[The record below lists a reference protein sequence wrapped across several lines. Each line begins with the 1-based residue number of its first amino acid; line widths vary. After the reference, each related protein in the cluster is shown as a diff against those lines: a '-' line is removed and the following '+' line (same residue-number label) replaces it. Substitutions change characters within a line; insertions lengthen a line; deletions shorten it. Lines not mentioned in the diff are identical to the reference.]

1 MIIDKTLFVKT
12 ESVRAVILQAKSVG
26 FVLRH
31 PDASRFVWSRPGRKS
46 VYPDPA
52 DPAKSRILLVNN
64 DLPSDIKDEIP
75 TGETTFAIRTSYDDF
90 DTEEA
95 LRILIPDTPERPTSF
110 ETVGH
115 IAHMNLRDEFL
126 PFKEVIGQVIIDKN
140 KHINV
145 VVTKVGTLSNE
156 FRTFNMEIIGARTA
170 DRSLVATVSENKMRL
185 TVDYQKC
192 YWNSRLSFER
202 ERLLQ
207 KFLFYDTES
216 TRLVDMCCGI
226 GALACF
232 AAREGMEVFA
242 NDLNPDAI
250 ACAKKNAIANKVNPE
265 FHNIDARE
273 FVRSLVKD
281 GKLGE
286 SKTNHVMINLPE
298 IGIEFLDVFNG
309 LFESEHQLG
318 ANEFRIYCHCFS
330 KDNSADISERVNRAM
345 RAGPDGISD
354 IKAVHVRDVAPNKI
368 MYSAEFVVPRHILIS
383 AKKFRL

>member
-12 ESVRAVILQAKSVG
+12 ESVRAVTLPAKSVG
-26 FVLRH
+26 FVLKHRY
-31 PDASRFVWSRPGRKS
+31 ASRFVWSRPGRKS
-46 VYPDPA
+46 VYQDPT

-64 DLPSDIKDEIP
+64 DLPSDIKDAIP
-75 TGETTFAIRTSYDDF
+75 TGETTFEIRTSYDDF
-90 DTEEA
+90 NTEEA
-95 LRILIPDTPERPTSF
+95 LRILIPDMPDRPTSF

-156 FRTFNMEIIGARTA
+156 FRTFDMEIIGARTA
-170 DRSLVATVSENKMRL
+170 DRSLLATVSENKMRL

-202 ERLLQ
+202 ERLIK
-207 KFLFYDTES
+207 KFLGSES
-216 TRLVDMCCGI
+216 QSNRLVDMCCGI

-242 NDLNPDAI
+242 NDLNPGAI
-250 ACAKKNAIANKVNPE
+250 ACARTNAMANKVNPE
-265 FHNIDARE
+265 FYNMDARE

-298 IGIEFLDVFNG
+298 NGIEFLDVFNR
-309 LFESEHQLG
+309 LFESEDQLG
-318 ANEFRIYCHCFS
+318 GNEFRIYCHCFS
-330 KDNSADISERVNRAM
+330 KDNSADISERVNRAI
-345 RAGPDGISD
+345 RAVPDGIPD
-354 IKAVHVRDVAPNKI
+354 IKTVHVRDVAPNKI
-368 MYSAEFVVPRHILIS
+368 MYSVEFVVPRNILIS
-383 AKKFRL
+383 AKKVRL